1 MKIGFDAKRL
11 YGNFTGLG
19 NYSRTLVKNLN
30 EFHPEHDYYLY
41 TPRIRQSPQT
51 LPFLNESRYKTRMPG
66 TPFKSYW
73 RTCSVKKQLSRDG
86 IQIFHGLSNE
96 IPLNI
101 QKTGIKSVVTIHD
114 LIFRHYPETYKPF
127 DRWMYDLKFRY
138 ACEHADRIIA
148 ISESTK
154 RNIIQFYGTDPDK
167 IEVVYQACDPIY
179 YQLSDPEE
187 VKRIVQQYNLPAD
200 YLLSVGSVEPRKN
213 LKRVIE
219 SYDHL
224 KKDLQIPMVVIGKG
238 GKYKQEVKE
247 MISKAG
253 LENLVIWI
261 NGLSDNHDLH
271 ALYQSARALIYPSY
285 SEGFGLPVAEALLS
299 KTPVITSGRS
309 SMTEA
314 GGPGS
319 LYVDPDSSEQIA
331 FAIEKILTDST
342 LCSTVIETGYR
353 YAHETFGAEK
363 VTREVMECYGRVLG

>member
-11 YGNFTGLG
+11 YCNFTGLG

-30 EFHPEHDYYLY
+30 EFHPVHDYYLY
-41 TPRIRQSPQT
+41 TPKIRQSPET
-51 LPFLNESRYKTRMPG
+51 RLFLNESGYKTRMPG

-73 RTCSVKKQLSRDG
+73 RTCSVKKQLSCDG

-96 IPLNI
+96 IPFNI
-101 QKTGIKSVVTIHD
+101 HKTGIKSVVTIHD

-138 ACEHADRIIA
+138 ACGHADRIIA

-154 RNIIQFYGTDPDK
+154 RDIIQFYGTGPDK
-167 IEVVYQACDPIY
+167 IEVIYQACDPIY
-179 YQLSDPEE
+179 YQLSDPENIS
-187 VKRIVQQYNLPAD
+187 RIVQPYNLPAD

-219 SYDHL
+219 SYGHL
-224 KKDLQIPMVVIGKG
+224 KKDLQVPLVVIGKG

-247 MISKAG
+247 MISKAR
-253 LENLVIWI
+253 LEDKVIWI

-271 ALYQSARALIYPSY
+271 ALYQGARALIYPSY

-309 SMTEA
+309 SMPEA

-319 LYVDPDSSEQIA
+319 LYVDPDNTEQIA
-331 FAIEKILTDST
+331 SAIEKILTNST
-342 LCSTVIETGYR
+342 FVTGMIEAGYR

-363 VTREVMECYGRVLG
+363 VTGEVLGCYGRVL